1 MLCVTKKLQDVLFKQ
16 VQNLYC
22 ILHETTVKCLFVFNV
37 LETETKSKVKVTFKT
52 LLTKFN
58 YF

>member
-22 ILHETTVKCLFVFNV
+22 ILHETTVKCLSILNV
-37 LETETKSKVKVTFKT
+37 LETEGR
-52 LLTKFN
+52 N
-58 YF
+58 